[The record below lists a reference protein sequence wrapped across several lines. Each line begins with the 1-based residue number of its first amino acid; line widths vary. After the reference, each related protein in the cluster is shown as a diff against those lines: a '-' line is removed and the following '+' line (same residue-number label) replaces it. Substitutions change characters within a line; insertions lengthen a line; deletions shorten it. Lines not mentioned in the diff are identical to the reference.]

1 MAFDRGFLDELSARS
16 DILDVVSRYVQLKKS
31 GSNYFGLCPFH
42 NEKSASFSVSPDK
55 QIYHCFG
62 CGAGGGVINFIM
74 RAEGLEFPDAV
85 RFLADQVGMQV
96 PEDHADPRAARRR
109 ERLLAL
115 CRDAG
120 RFFYDQLWA
129 PEHRAEQEY
138 FARRGLVR
146 PVMNRFGLGYAPD
159 SFSALLDAMTA
170 KGYSK
175 EELLDAG
182 LVSKS
187 EKGHIYDRFRN
198 RVMFPIIDLRGQ
210 VIAFGGR
217 VMDDSKPKYL
227 NSPETAIF
235 HKSRNLFALNLAKK
249 TKADY
254 FILAEGYMDV
264 IALHQ
269 AGFDSAV
276 ASLGTSLTEEQAR
289 LIARYTKNIVIS
301 YDADGAGQAAAQRA
315 IDILKRADLSV
326 KVLRIPGAKDPD
338 EFIKE
343 KGADAY
349 RRLIEASENHIAYRL
364 DAIAAKYDLD
374 EDEARVAFLQDAAR
388 ELARIDGAIE
398 REVYIGRAAN
408 MARVSVDAMQVE
420 VKRQLAIRLKKQ
432 KTAARREI
440 RAPVT
445 AAQPR
450 DRTLQYP
457 DVRSARAEEG
467 IIQLVFTDETL
478 LDYLEEKLSP
488 DEFTA
493 PVLRK
498 IYEYART
505 LHREGHLVTAAACE
519 GYLEDNELSHLAMLL
534 GEPVTAMRREQAL
547 DDYIDTIKT
556 QRARSAAASDPT
568 GEDPLEAFARR
579 QREKKSYGGNRV

>member
-16 DILDVVSRYVQLKKS
+16 DILDIVSRYVQLKKS

-85 RFLADQVGMQV
+85 RFLANQAGMQV
-96 PEDHADPRAARRR
+96 PEDHADPRAAHRR

-115 CRDAG
+115 SRDAG

-146 PVMNRFGLGYAPD
+146 PVMNRFGLGYAPN

-170 KGYSK
+170 KGYTK

-227 NSPETAIF
+227 NSPETTIF

-249 TKADY
+249 TKAEY

-289 LIARYTKNIVIS
+289 LIARYTKSVVIS

-374 EDEARVAFLQDAAR
+374 EDETRVAFLQDAAR

-432 KTAARREI
+432 KTAERREI

-478 LDYLEEKLSP
+478 LDYLEGKLTP

-505 LHREGHLVTAAACE
+505 LHHEGHLVTATACE
-519 GYLEDNELSHLAMLL
+519 GYLEDNELSHLALLL

-556 QRARSAAASDPT
+556 QRARSAAASASD